1 MPRGEWVGFGDW
13 RPCDTRER
21 TTCSV
26 WGQLAVSEDVSWP
39 TGNIPTSWGCH
50 TSFPCREFSA
60 GLAASP
66 ELNHLQVMAFG

>member
-1 MPRGEWVGFGDW
+1 MACTRVGVSTLLWTDIE
-13 RPCDTRER
+13 C
-21 TTCSV
+21 CSV

-50 TSFPCREFSA
+50 RSFPCREFSA